1 MEGQVRPNRPVRT
14 GILVAMFFLVACV
27 AQSDSQQP
35 QTRHNRM
42 LQLLSRH
49 RRVAQP
55 SPQRGNAFK
64 TLQEQE
70 ENKFKPVFRDCEKW
84 NSEQHR
90 PVVEEESRKGKT
102 NVSYSYWFSRNRTKN
117 VRSLEKVRRWPM
129 TSYYMHMIHDLREYP
144 SSCESMLKVG
154 LEWWNYN
161 LVRS

>member
-1 MEGQVRPNRPVRT
+1 MSVEVVMEGQARPSRPVRT

-27 AQSDSQQP
+27 NQSDSQQP

-55 SPQRGNAFK
+55 QRAQDQ
-64 TLQEQE
+64 QE
-70 ENKFKPVFRDCEKW
+70 NTFKPVFRDCEKW

-102 NVSYSYWFSRNRTKN
+102 NLSYSY
-117 VRSLEKVRRWPM
+117 
-129 TSYYMHMIHDLREYP
+129 
-144 SSCESMLKVG
+144 
-154 LEWWNYN
+154 
-161 LVRS
+161 

>member
-1 MEGQVRPNRPVRT
+1 MIVKVVMEGQVRPNRPVRT

-102 NVSYSYWFSRNRTKN
+102 PFLFYPYLDTIHQ
-117 VRSLEKVRRWPM
+117 SL
-129 TSYYMHMIHDLREYP
+129 L
-144 SSCESMLKVG
+144 L
-154 LEWWNYN
+154 LQFQN
-161 LVRS
+161 L

>member
-14 GILVAMFFLVACV
+14 GILVAMFFLLACV

-42 LQLLSRH
+42 SQLLSRH

-102 NVSYSYWFSRNRTKN
+102 NVSYSY
-117 VRSLEKVRRWPM
+117 
-129 TSYYMHMIHDLREYP
+129 
-144 SSCESMLKVG
+144 
-154 LEWWNYN
+154 
-161 LVRS
+161 